1 MEEHNFPHAPAL
13 LGMSHQWR
21 GHKEARPLPPPAAIV
36 PCPAE
41 EMTAADQSLLK
52 FSKLTETEERRVVAI
67 AGLDLDRDI
76 F

>member
-1 MEEHNFPHAPAL
+1 M
-13 LGMSHQWR
+13 
-21 GHKEARPLPPPAAIV
+21 